1 MLSGS
6 VVTRSVV
13 SGRQRRPPR
22 AVIALL
28 ACLLLVAGCLGRSP
42 ERAGGDGARGATP
55 PTRDALAAAV
65 GAAQPTSSPAPSATA
80 SPSPGPTVDDAE
92 TAWVEST
99 LARMTP
105 EQRIGQL
112 LMGYVFGTSADDRAP
127 SALAGNRTVAGTDTA
142 AAAVRDLGL
151 GGVVL
156 FDAGG
161 TGPGALPDNVVAPGQ
176 VLGLTAGLQGAAA
189 IPLLVA
195 ADQEQGPV
203 MRIRDGVTLL
213 PDAMAQGA
221 SGRVEDA
228 RDAARVTGTDLRALG
243 INVDFAPDADVNTNP
258 ANPVIGERSFGDDP
272 AAVARLTAA
281 AVSGFASAGVAAAP
295 KHFPGHGS
303 TSVDSH
309 LDLPVVASSRERLD
323 AVDLAPFRA
332 AVAAG
337 APMVM
342 VGHLLATALDGE
354 SPASLS
360 PAVVTSLLRRE
371 LGFDGVVVTDALN
384 MAAITKRYSPGEA
397 AVRAV
402 LAGDDLLLMPP
413 RLVEARDGLLAALRG
428 GRIPASRIDD
438 SARRVLRLKWRLA
451 HATPAP
457 AGDGPAV
464 AARVASRSVTLLTQ
478 DCGILPLRAGAPV
491 TVAGSSTAAAR
502 LRAALAARG
511 VVAPAPGAAGGTAA
525 TPPGTTGGSAAT
537 GPGSAG
543 GSAPVTIV
551 LAGGAGPPARTDPG
565 TVVVSTATPYHP
577 PTAAAAWLAVYSTD
591 PASIAALAAVLTGT
605 APPRGRLPVTAT
617 APSGRPLPRGSG
629 LTTLRP
635 C

>member
-1 MLSGS
+1 MVTRSVVTGS
-6 VVTRSVV
+6 VVTR
-13 SGRQRRPPR
+13 RRRRPPR
-22 AVIALL
+22 AVVVLL
-28 ACLLLVAGCLGRSP
+28 ACLLLVAGCFGRDP
-42 ERAGGDGARGATP
+42 ERTGGDGTRGATP
-55 PTRDALAAAV
+55 PAPDALAAAV
-65 GAAQPTSSPAPSATA
+65 DAAHPTA
-80 SPSPGPTVDDAE
+80 SPGTAATADPTPGSATDDAE
-92 TAWVEST
+92 TAWVDST

-112 LMGYVFGTSADDRAP
+112 LMGYVFGTTPDDRTPA
-127 SALAGNRTVAGTDTA
+127 ALAGNRTVAGTDTA
-142 AAAVRDLGL
+142 AAAVRELGL

-156 FDAGG
+156 FDAAGA
-161 TGPGALPDNVVAPGQ
+161 GPGALPDNVIAPGQ

-342 VGHLLATALDGE
+342 VGHLLATALDGG

-360 PAVVTSLLRRE
+360 PSVVTSLLRRE

-384 MAAITKRYSPGEA
+384 MAAITRRYSPGEA

-413 RLVEARDGLLAALRG
+413 RLVEARDGLLAALRS
-428 GRIPASRIDD
+428 GRIPAGRIDE

-451 HATPAP
+451 HASPAP

-511 VVAPAPGAAGGTAA
+511 VVAPAPGTTA
-525 TPPGTTGGSAAT
+525 PPPGGSAAA
-537 GPGSAG
+537 GPGGAAET
-543 GSAPVTIV
+543 APVTIV
-551 LAGGAGPPARTDPG
+551 LAGGAGPPARTGPG

-577 PTAAAAWLAVYSTD
+577 PTAAAAWLATYSAD
-591 PASIAALAAVLTGT
+591 PASLAALADVLTGA
-605 APPRGRLPVTAT
+605 APPRGRLPVAAT

-629 LTTLRP
+629 LTALRP

>member
-1 MLSGS
+1 MLSG
-6 VVTRSVV
+6 R
-13 SGRQRRPPR
+13 RRRPPR
-22 AVIALL
+22 AVIVLL
-28 ACLLLVAGCLGRSP
+28 ACLLLVAGCLGHDP
-42 ERAGGDGARGATP
+42 DTAGGDGARSATP
-55 PTRDALAAAV
+55 PAREALGAAV
-65 GAAQPTSSPAPSATA
+65 GSAGPTSSPAPSPASSPSPTATA
-80 SPSPGPTVDDAE
+80 SDAE

-99 LARMTP
+99 LTRMTP

-112 LMGYVFGTSADDRAP
+112 LMGYVFGTSADDRGP
-127 SALAGNRTVAGTDTA
+127 TALAGNRTVAGTDTA

-161 TGPGALPDNVVAPGQ
+161 TGPGALPDNIVAPGQ

-195 ADQEQGPV
+195 VDQEQGPV

-213 PDAMAQGA
+213 PDQLAQGA

-228 RDAARVTGTDLRALG
+228 RDAARVTGADLRALG
-243 INVDFAPDADVNTNP
+243 VNVDFAPDADVNTNP

-281 AVSGFASAGVAAAP
+281 AVGGFASAGVAAAA

-309 LDLPVVASSRERLD
+309 LDLPVVASSRARLD
-323 AVDLAPFRA
+323 TVDLAPFRA
-332 AVAAG
+332 AIAAG
-337 APMVM
+337 VPMVM
-342 VGHLLATALDGE
+342 VGHLLATALDGA

-360 PAVVTSLLRRE
+360 PAVVTSLLRRQ

-384 MAAITKRYSPGEA
+384 MAAITKQNSPAEA

-402 LAGDDLLLMPP
+402 LAGNDLLLMPP
-413 RLVEARDGLLAALRG
+413 RLVEARDGLLTAMRT
-428 GRIPASRIDD
+428 GRVPASRIDD
-438 SARRVLRLKWRLA
+438 SARRVLHLKWRLA
-451 HATPAP
+451 HATQAP

-464 AARVASRSVTLLTQ
+464 AARVASRSVTVLAQ
-478 DCGILPLRAGAPV
+478 DCGVLPLRAGRPV
-491 TVAGSSTAAAR
+491 TVAGSSTAADR

-511 VVAPAPGAAGGTAA
+511 IVAAPPSAAGGTSASA
-525 TPPGTTGGSAAT
+525 TGTT
-537 GPGSAG
+537 
-543 GSAPVTIV
+543 PVTII
-551 LAGGAGPPARTDPG
+551 LAGNAGPPARAAPG

-577 PTAAAAWLAVYSTD
+577 PTGAAAWLATYSTD
-591 PASIAALAAVLTGT
+591 PASLTALAAVLTGA
-605 APPRGRLPVTAT
+605 APPLGRLPVATT
-617 APSGRPLPRGSG
+617 APAGRPLSRGSG
-629 LTTLRP
+629 LTALRP

>member
-1 MLSGS
+1 MLSG
-6 VVTRSVV
+6 R
-13 SGRQRRPPR
+13 RRRPPR
-22 AVIALL
+22 AVIVLL
-28 ACLLLVAGCLGRSP
+28 ACLLLVAGCLGRDP
-42 ERAGGDGARGATP
+42 DTAGGDGARSATP
-55 PTRDALAAAV
+55 PAREALDGAV
-65 GAAQPTSSPAPSATA
+65 GSPAPTSSPAPSPASGLYPTA
-80 SPSPGPTVDDAE
+80 AADDAQ

-99 LARMTP
+99 LTRMTP

-112 LMGYVFGTSADDRAP
+112 LMGYVFGTPADDRDP
-127 SALAGNRTVAGTDTA
+127 TALAGNRTVAGTDTA

-161 TGPGALPDNVVAPGQ
+161 TGPGALPDNIVAPGQ

-189 IPLLVA
+189 ILLLVA

-213 PDAMAQGA
+213 PDQLAQGA

-228 RDAARVTGTDLRALG
+228 RDAARVTGADLRALG
-243 INVDFAPDADVNTNP
+243 VNVDFAPDADVNTNP

-281 AVSGFASAGVAAAP
+281 AVSGFAAAGVAAAA

-323 AVDLAPFRA
+323 AVDLVPFRA
-332 AVAAG
+332 AIAAG
-337 APMVM
+337 VPMVM
-342 VGHLLATALDGE
+342 VGHLLATALDGA

-360 PAVVTSLLRRE
+360 AAVVTSLLRRQ
-371 LGFDGVVVTDALN
+371 LGFDGVIVTDALN
-384 MAAITKRYSPGEA
+384 MAAVTRQNSPGEA

-402 LAGDDLLLMPP
+402 LAGNDLLLMPP
-413 RLVEARDGLLAALRG
+413 RLVEARDGLLTAMRT

-438 SARRVLRLKWRLA
+438 SARRVLHLKWRLA
-451 HATPAP
+451 HATQAP

-464 AARVASRSVTLLTQ
+464 AARVAARSVALLAQ
-478 DCGILPLRAGAPV
+478 DCGVLPLHTGRPV
-491 TVAGSSTAAAR
+491 TVAGSSTAADR

-511 VVAPAPGAAGGTAA
+511 IAVSAPTAAARSGGAAG
-525 TPPGTTGGSAAT
+525 TT
-537 GPGSAG
+537 
-543 GSAPVTIV
+543 PVTIV
-551 LAGGAGPPARTDPG
+551 LAGNAGPPARATPG

-577 PTAAAAWLAVYSTD
+577 PTGAAAWLATYSTD
-591 PASIAALAAVLTGT
+591 PASLAALAAVLTGA
-605 APPRGRLPVTAT
+605 APPLGRLPVTAT
-617 APSGRPLPRGSG
+617 APAGRPLPRGSG
-629 LTTLRP
+629 LTTLRS

>member
-1 MLSGS
+1 M
-6 VVTRSVV
+6 
-13 SGRQRRPPR
+13 SGRRRRLPR
-22 AVIALL
+22 AVLVVL
-28 ACLLLVAGCLGRSP
+28 ACLLLVAGCLGRDP
-42 ERAGGDGARGATP
+42 DPDPAGADRARSTTP
-55 PTRDALAAAV
+55 PTREAL
-65 GAAQPTSSPAPSATA
+65 GAAGGAAGPTPSPSPSPAPTRSPAATA
-80 SPSPGPTVDDAE
+80 DEAE

-105 EQRIGQL
+105 QQRVGQL
-112 LMGYVFGTSADDRAP
+112 LMGYVFGTSADDRTPA
-127 SALAGNRTVAGTDTA
+127 ALSGNRTVAGTDTA

-195 ADQEQGPV
+195 VDQEQGPV

-213 PDAMAQGA
+213 PDQLAQGA
-221 SGRVEDA
+221 SGRDADA
-228 RDAARVTGTDLRALG
+228 RDAARVTGADLRALG

-281 AVSGFASAGVAAAP
+281 AVSGFTSAGVAAAA

-332 AVAAG
+332 AIAAG
-337 APMVM
+337 VPMVM
-342 VGHLLATALDGE
+342 MGHLLATALDGA

-360 PAVVTSLLRRE
+360 GEVVTTLLRRQ
-371 LGFDGVVVTDALN
+371 LGFDGVIVTDALN
-384 MAAITKRYSPGEA
+384 MAAITKRYPPGEA

-402 LAGDDLLLMPP
+402 LAGNDLLLMPP
-413 RLVEARDGLLAALRG
+413 RLVEARDGLLAALRT
-428 GRIPASRIDD
+428 GRIPASRVDD
-438 SARRVLRLKWRLA
+438 SARRVLHLKWRLA
-451 HATPAP
+451 HAAPAP
-457 AGDGPAV
+457 TGDGPAV

-478 DCGILPLRAGAPV
+478 DCGILPLRAGSPV
-491 TVAGSSTAAAR
+491 TVAGSSTTAAR

-511 VVAPAPGAAGGTAA
+511 IVTRAPSAAAGTAT
-525 TPPGTTGGSAAT
+525 TPPGTSGGTSAAGSGSAAGT
-537 GPGSAG
+537 
-543 GSAPVTIV
+543 APVTIV
-551 LAGGAGPPARTDPG
+551 LAGNAGPPARATPG

-577 PTAAAAWLAVYSTD
+577 PTAAAAWLATYSTD
-591 PASIAALAAVLTGT
+591 PASITALAAVLTGA
-605 APPRGRLPVTAT
+605 APPLGRLPVTAT

-629 LTTLRP
+629 LTALRP